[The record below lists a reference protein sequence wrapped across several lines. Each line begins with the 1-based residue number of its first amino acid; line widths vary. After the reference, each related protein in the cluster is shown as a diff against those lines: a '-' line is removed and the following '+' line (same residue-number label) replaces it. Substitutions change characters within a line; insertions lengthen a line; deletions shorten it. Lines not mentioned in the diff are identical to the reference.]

1 MVKEAFA
8 LEKMVGNETSCRDS
22 YRLVATVRD
31 LKMAILVSNDEC
43 SLKIR
48 DTASWPRSET
58 SLFLKRLGDFVSIQ
72 DFAKFFPP
80 FGGIGKV

>member
-8 LEKMVGNETSCRDS
+8 LGKVVGNETSCRDL

-48 DTASWPRSET
+48 DTASWSRSET
-58 SLFLKRLGDFVSIQ
+58 LFLKRLGDFVSIQ

-80 FGGIGKV
+80 FGGIGNV

>member
-8 LEKMVGNETSCRDS
+8 LGKVVGNETSCRDL

-31 LKMAILVSNDEC
+31 LKMAILVSNDQ
-43 SLKIR
+43 LKIR
-48 DTASWPRSET
+48 DTTSWPRSET

-80 FGGIGKV
+80 FGGIGNV

>member
-8 LEKMVGNETSCRDS
+8 LGKVVGNETSCRDL

-31 LKMAILVSNDEC
+31 LKMAILVSNDQ
-43 SLKIR
+43 LKIR

-58 SLFLKRLGDFVSIQ
+58 LFLKRLGDFVSIQ

-80 FGGIGKV
+80 FGGIGNV

>member
-8 LEKMVGNETSCRDS
+8 LGKVVGNETSCRDL
-22 YRLVATVRD
+22 YCLVATVRD
-31 LKMAILVSNDEC
+31 LKMAILVSNDQ
-43 SLKIR
+43 LKIR

-72 DFAKFFPP
+72 DFAKFFHP

>member
-8 LEKMVGNETSCRDS
+8 LGKVVGNETSCRDS

-31 LKMAILVSNDEC
+31 LKMAILVSNDQ
-43 SLKIR
+43 LKIR
-48 DTASWPRSET
+48 DTANWPRSET

-72 DFAKFFPP
+72 DFAKFFHP
-80 FGGIGKV
+80 FGGIGNV